1 MNRICSECSR
11 PTIKAS
17 EEPWKKTC
25 KGCFINKLKT
35 MKKCNTCKSLVI
47 PKDSDK
53 VICNNC
59 YVQETKKC
67 INYRTCNNYIIGTE
81 NMWKDKCIPCF
92 KSSMSSKPKSA
103 KDFFEEKVVRD
114 FLENNLESQK
124 NNERTGRRVSTG
136 EKDREE
142 GKKDEETSKICAS

>member
-11 PTIKAS
+11 QSIKAS
-17 EEPWKKTC
+17 EEPSKKTC

-35 MKKCNTCKSLVI
+35 MKKCDICKSLVI
-47 PKDSDK
+47 PKDNEK

-81 NMWKDKCIPCF
+81 NIWKDKCISCF
-92 KSSMSSKPKSA
+92 KSSRSLPKSA
-103 KDFFEEKVVRD
+103 KDYFEEKVVRD

-124 NNERTGRRVSTG
+124 NNGRG
-136 EKDREE
+136 AGD
-142 GKKDEETSKICAS
+142 GGD